1 MHKDIVYGLPAD
13 TEQLATTDV
22 CENQGMYIKNRV
34 ITVQG
39 HPEFTK
45 EIEEEIIK
53 SRYGQGIF
61 TEELYKDAMRRVQD
75 HDDGIVVAQAF
86 LRFLLEE

>member
-22 CENQGMYIKNRV
+22 CDNQGMYIKGKL

-39 HPEFTK
+39 HPEFTR

-53 SRYGQGIF
+53 GRYGQGIF
-61 TEELYKDAMRRVQD
+61 TDEIYKDAMRRVQD

-86 LRFLLEE
+86 LRFLLEV

>member
-1 MHKDIVYGLPAD
+1 MHKDIVYTFPPDAD
-13 TEQLATTDV
+13 QLASTAV
-22 CENQGMYIKNRV
+22 CENQGMYIKNRI

-39 HPEFTK
+39 HPEFTR

-53 SRYGQGIF
+53 ARYGQGIF

-86 LRFLLEE
+86 LRFLLED

>member
-1 MHKDIVYGLPAD
+1 MHKDIVYEYPPDA
-13 TEQLATTDV
+13 EQLASTQV
-22 CENQGMYIKNRV
+22 CNNQGMYSKGRY

-39 HPEFTK
+39 HPEFTR

-53 SRYGQGIF
+53 NRYGQGIF
-61 TEELYKDAMRRVQD
+61 TDEQYKDAMRRLQD

-86 LRFLLEE
+86 LRFLLED